1 MITDFQTT
9 KVYFS
14 SWLPK
19 TCPKLWES
27 LHSVLLENGVD
38 YVLLDNTAD
47 IWCRDYMPIQVK
59 TDELVAYQYRPD
71 YLSNPKMHQYITDTD
86 AMVQQLVNE
95 YQGVEIKH
103 LDLIL
108 DGGNVVKCD
117 DTIVMTEKVFK
128 ENPDWPEFMVID
140 KLEDAFGCEVMFLP
154 WDETEEYGHSDG
166 IIHYIGANRVLLTN
180 YDDFSPSYFRSFKNK
195 LERKFEVTPLEYPIN
210 KKSEHNWSYINYL
223 HVGNLIFVPQLGIE
237 EDSLALEQIQRALPN
252 NFKVFGIPAIEAV
265 RKGGALNCVSWNID
279 DNIPKYRAS
288 VINLISPLQ
297 KNAFTPEVIF
307 QVLTERLPFKLSE
320 DNWYEINS
328 AFEYYWDVE
337 VGLGNLFDI
346 DSMFRSIKQQLL
358 TKHII
363 FPNDKLYSIVNEIY
377 DFIDTIPGVAIH
389 D

>member
-1 MITDFQTT
+1 MITDLQTT

-19 TCPKLWES
+19 TCPILWES

-38 YVLLDNTAD
+38 YSLLEKTAD
-47 IWCRDYMPIQVK
+47 IWCRDYMPIQLT

-71 YLSNPKMHQYITDTD
+71 YLSNPNLHQYITDTD

-95 YQGVEIKH
+95 YQGIEIKH

-128 ENPDWPEFMVID
+128 ENPDWPEFMIID
-140 KLEDAFGCEVMFLP
+140 KLEDAFGCGVMFLP
-154 WDETEEYGHSDG
+154 WDKTEEYGHSDG
-166 IIHYIGANRVLLTN
+166 IIHYVGDNRVLLTN
-180 YDDFSPSYFRSFKNK
+180 YDDFSPVYFRSFRNK
-195 LERKFEVTPLEYPIN
+195 LERKFDVIPLEYPIKN
-210 KKSEHNWSYINYL
+210 KSEHNWAYINYL
-223 HVGNLIFVPQLGIE
+223 HVGNLVLVPQLGIE
-237 EDSLALEQIQRALPN
+237 EDLLALDQIQQAMPN
-252 NFKVFGIPAIEAV
+252 NFKILGIPAMEAV
-265 RKGGALNCVSWNID
+265 SKGGALNCVSWNID
-279 DNIPKYRAS
+279 GYIPKHQAS
-288 VINLISPLQ
+288 VVNMISPLQ
-297 KNAFTPEVIF
+297 KYAFTPEVIF

-377 DFIDTIPGVAIH
+377 DFIDTIPGVVIH